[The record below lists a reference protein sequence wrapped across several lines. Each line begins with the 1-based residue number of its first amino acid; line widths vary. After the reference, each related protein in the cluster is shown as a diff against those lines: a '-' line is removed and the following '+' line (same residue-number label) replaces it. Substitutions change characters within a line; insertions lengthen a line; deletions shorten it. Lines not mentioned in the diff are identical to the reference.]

1 MNEWS
6 TTANKFVPAKDSLTA
21 SVSVDL
27 AAQTYQFKV
36 VVDNTWQTN
45 ISATMT
51 RTNCTDWEFSV
62 MDGEETNAKMTA
74 DVAGQYTFVWT
85 YATNSLSVIYPNTSA
100 VEDVEQ
106 QKKATKYI
114 HNGQLYIIRNNQR
127 YKIMG
132 QIIK

>member
-1 MNEWS
+1 
-6 TTANKFVPAKDSLTA
+6 
-21 SVSVDL
+21 
-27 AAQTYQFKV
+27 
-36 VVDNTWQTN
+36 
-45 ISATMT
+45 
-51 RTNCTDWEFSV
+51 

-127 YKIMG
+127 YNIMG
-132 QIIK
+132 QVVE